1 MDIGVNL
8 QRRDLIGD
16 IGALAVSLAT
26 GGCERLLEELA
37 APDAEE
43 YLEPAD
49 RSNPSDLPGRNRTDE
64 GAAPFSCGC
73 RMTF

>member
-26 GGCERLLEELA
+26 GGCERLLVELA

-43 YLEPAD
+43 YLEPRCQTIQSFRPTGPQSD
-49 RSNPSDLPGRNRTDE
+49 R
-64 GAAPFSCGC
+64 
-73 RMTF
+73 